1 MLESLSPEQHAA
13 FLLRE
18 VFDYPYD
25 RMPEIVGKSEDNVR
39 QLTARARRHVEERRP
54 RYEPSAELRDELAR
68 RSIAAARNGEVE
80 RLESPL
86 SAAPPER
93 VDTGPLR
100 HPGAHARRPTLP
112 SRQATGPRL
121 RRSSAQPHAES
132 PTPLS
137 NGGSG
142 RALWGL
148 SPMVGDAAPE
158 HDGRHEHGRSSPQL
172 RV

>member
-54 RYEPSAELRDELAR
+54 RYELSAELRDELAR

-100 HPGAHARRPTLP
+100 HSGAQRQEADPPLPAGHRPAPAAMLCPTARRIAHA
-112 SRQATGPRL
+112 SF
-121 RRSSAQPHAES
+121 E
-132 PTPLS
+132 
-137 NGGSG
+137 
-142 RALWGL
+142 WGL
-148 SPMVGDAAPE
+148 GPSSLGIEPY
-158 HDGRHEHGRSSPQL
+158 GRGRSS
-172 RV
+172 

>member
-54 RYEPSAELRDELAR
+54 RYELSAELRDELAR

-93 VDTGPLR
+93 VDTGPSDIR
-100 HPGAHARRPTLP
+100 VHTPGGRPSPPGRPPARACGDALP
-112 SRQATGPRL
+112 NRTQNRPRL
-121 RRSSAQPHAES
+121 FRMGARAE
-132 PTPLS
+132 LF
-137 NGGSG
+137 
-142 RALWGL
+142 
-148 SPMVGDAAPE
+148 GD
-158 HDGRHEHGRSSPQL
+158 
-172 RV
+172 